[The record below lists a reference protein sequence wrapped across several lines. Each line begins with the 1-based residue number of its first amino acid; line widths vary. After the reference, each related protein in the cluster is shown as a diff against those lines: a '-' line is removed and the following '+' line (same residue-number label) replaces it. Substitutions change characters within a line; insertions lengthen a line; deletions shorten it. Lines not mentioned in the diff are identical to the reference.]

1 MRFKRKRK
9 ITNAKIYEDKRD
21 LYCIYLR
28 MTYAKWVGYLFAWSV
43 GVLTKPSGQAV
54 IAITSAT
61 YMLVPVFSDGCGEPP
76 NLLVKMVAVVI
87 ICICM
92 LPNHNKYFISIVIQ
106 NVYNQVYHQQTL

>member
-1 MRFKRKRK
+1 MSVEGALGLAELAGMIPRS
-9 ITNAKIYEDKRD
+9 AGEY
-21 LYCIYLR
+21 IYLR

-61 YMLVPVFSDGCGEPP
+61 YMLVPIFSDGCGEPP

-87 ICICM
+87 IC
-92 LPNHNKYFISIVIQ
+92 KYLHVI
-106 NVYNQVYHQQTL
+106 